1 MDPGKDWM
9 DFLNTLTAETSIA
22 VDHAQLFKD
31 LEKSNKD
38 LAIANETTPEGWA
51 KTLELRD
58 RETEGHSQ
66 CVLDLMV
73 RIAQKL
79 GIEQDEMVHIK
90 RGSLLHDIGKM
101 GVLDNIL
108 LKEGP
113 LDEQEWEIM
122 KTHPELAY
130 RMLSTIPFLE
140 NALEIPYSHHEKWD
154 GSGYPRGLR
163 REEIPLSARIFAI
176 VDVWDALRADRP
188 YRKAW
193 SDEKAMDYIRSESG
207 KHFDPMVVH
216 AFLDIV
222 KIEKRNS
229 RKK

>member
-1 MDPGKDWM
+1 M
-9 DFLNTLTAETSIA
+9 DFLNTLTAETAIA
-22 VDHAQLFKD
+22 VDNAQLFKD

-38 LAIANETTPEGWA
+38 LAIAYETTLEGWA

-66 CVLDLMV
+66 RVLDLTV
-73 RIAQKL
+73 RIARKL

-101 GVLDNIL
+101 GVPDNIL

-113 LDEQEWEIM
+113 LDEHEWEIM
-122 KTHPELAY
+122 KKHPVFAY
-130 RMLSTIPFLE
+130 RMLSAITLLE

-163 REEIPLSARIFAI
+163 GEEIPLSARIFAI
-176 VDVWDALRADRP
+176 VDVWDAIQSDRP

-193 SDEKAMDYIRSESG
+193 SDGKAMEYIQSESG

-222 KIEKRNS
+222 KIKKRKS